1 MVPTTT
7 DYNVGVLKTA
17 CDAQW
22 NKNGE
27 RSCNMYVSK
36 QFDKALHIRGGL
48 LHEKKRLI
56 SLIFSLCGFPLFSLF
71 LWILEHLEILYT

>member
-36 QFDKALHIRGGL
+36 QFDKSLHI
-48 LHEKKRLI
+48 
-56 SLIFSLCGFPLFSLF
+56 F
-71 LWILEHLEILYT
+71 LRNDVIRRVI

>member
-22 NKNGE
+22 NKHGKKVAI
-27 RSCNMYVSK
+27 CK
-36 QFDKALHIRGGL
+36 QCDKALQIRGGL
-48 LHEKKRLI
+48 LHEKKD
-56 SLIFSLCGFPLFSLF
+56 
-71 LWILEHLEILYT
+71 

>member
-22 NKNGE
+22 NKNGK

-48 LHEKKRLI
+48 LHEKKD
-56 SLIFSLCGFPLFSLF
+56 
-71 LWILEHLEILYT
+71 

>member
-22 NKNGE
+22 NKHGKKVAI
-27 RSCNMYVSK
+27 CK
-36 QFDKALHIRGGL
+36 QCDKLGVGCSM
-48 LHEKKRLI
+48 KKKINI
-56 SLIFSLCGFPLFSLF
+56 SDFQP
-71 LWILEHLEILYT
+71 LWISPNFTFWQILEPLEILYRYVKH

>member
-48 LHEKKRLI
+48 LHEKKKINI
-56 SLIFSLCGFPLFSLF
+56 SDFQP
-71 LWILEHLEILYT
+71 LWISPIFTFFVDFRAP